1 MRPVVTTALSVAVLM
16 LALGL
21 TASPAAAQS
30 EMDEQPDQTVVFDI
44 QPQGDARV
52 SVTFTYQLDT
62 PAKKDRFNDTAEVLT
77 QGGDRIGSKEYAKNT
92 AKAIENAAKR
102 KNSETD
108 REIAVSN
115 KTYSARIDNDVG
127 YLNQTFT
134 VSNFTRM
141 PAHGEQ
147 VNLTKSFV
155 IDNRSWFPRTYS
167 NQRLLIVRPKNH
179 NFAYFSGGP
188 TKNGDTLVY
197 GPQSSFTGTITL
209 GREPIGNGG
218 GLPSETV
225 LQVLA
230 FVGIVLL
237 TTVAFTQREQL
248 LDRLPTTSGAPTPAE
263 RPSPDEASP
272 SPAPSPA
279 SDDSESDAP
288 LDMELLSDE
297 EKVVRLLQQNG
308 GRMRQATIVKST
320 GWSDAKVSQLLSGMD
335 DDEQIEKLRLGRE
348 NLISLPDHETDAESS
363 TDHGYHGHNRS

>member
-1 MRPVVTTALSVAVLM
+1 MKQE
-16 LALGL
+16 GFG
-21 TASPAAAQS
+21 
-30 EMDEQPDQTVVFDI
+30 EI
-44 QPQGDARV
+44 
-52 SVTFTYQLDT
+52 
-62 PAKKDRFNDTAEVLT
+62 
-77 QGGDRIGSKEYAKNT
+77 GGKEYADST
-92 AKAIENAAKR
+92 VKAIENAAKQ

-155 IDNRSWFPRTYS
+155 INNRSWFPRTYS
-167 NQRLLIVRPKNH
+167 NQRLMIVRPKNYD
-179 NFAYFSGGP
+179 FEYFSGGP

-197 GPQSSFTGTITL
+197 GPQSSFTGTVKL
-209 GREPIGNGG
+209 GRETGANTG
-218 GLPSETV
+218 GLPSGTV

-230 FVGIVLL
+230 FIGVVVL

-248 LDRLPTTSGAPTPAE
+248 LDRVPSGTETVTPA
-263 RPSPDEASP
+263 
-272 SPAPSPA
+272 
-279 SDDSESDAP
+279 DDSSADDSPVSPQPSASIDESGPDAP
-288 LDMELLSDE
+288 LDMDLLSDE
-297 EKVVRLLQQNG
+297 EKVLRLLRQNG
-308 GRMRQATIVKST
+308 GRMRQATIVEST

-348 NLISLPDHETDAESS
+348 NLISLPDYEADSESS